1 MDKIE
6 IAGLYGNSNVLVGE
20 TLANIRSYIPK
31 TNVFIITDNNVKTNH
46 GNKFPKFPTYCVEPG
61 EGSKSLEVT
70 KELYQ
75 WLLEEGADRNSFILG
90 IGGGVVCD
98 LAGYVAST
106 YMRGI
111 NFGFVSTSLLSQVD
125 ASVGGKNGV
134 NLDGYKN
141 IVGTFTQPKFVI
153 CDVSLLSTL
162 PREEYLNGFAE
173 IVKHTLIAD
182 AQMFRYLEDN
192 AEKLKSF
199 NPELLQKLVAHSVK
213 IKASIVQ
220 ADEREKGER
229 KKLNLG
235 HTWGHAVEK
244 VTGLPHGKSVSI
256 GLEFAARLSTKKGL
270 ISNTDYLRVVNVLI
284 ALDLPVCIKD
294 DPSKIFN
301 AMVKDKKKN
310 EGGIDFI
317 LIKRIGEVAIERISF
332 NELKTFINS

>member
-220 ADEREKGER
+220 ADEREKNER

-284 ALDLPVCIKD
+284 ALDLPVCIKN
-294 DPSKIFN
+294 DPEDIFN
-301 AMVKDKKKN
+301 AMVKDKKQN

-332 NELKTFINS
+332 SELKTFISS

>member
-6 IAGLYGNSNVLVGE
+6 IAGLYGDSSVLVGE
-20 TLANIRSYIPK
+20 SLANIGSYIPK

-46 GNKFPKFPTYCVEPG
+46 GNKFPKFPTYCVVPG
-61 EGSKSLEVT
+61 EGSKSLEVCS
-70 KELYQ
+70 KIYQ
-75 WLLEEGADRNSFILG
+75 WLLEMGANRNSFILG

-98 LAGYVAST
+98 LAGFVAST
-106 YMRGI
+106 FMRGI
-111 NFGFVSTSLLSQVD
+111 DFGFVSTSLLSQVD

-141 IVGTFTQPKFVI
+141 MVGTFTQPKFVI
-153 CDVSLLSTL
+153 CDVSLLTTL
-162 PREEYLNGFAE
+162 PQEEYLNGFAE

-192 AEKLKSF
+192 AEKLKYY

-301 AMVKDKKKN
+301 AMVKDKKQN

-332 NELKTFINS
+332 SELRTFINS